1 MYIEPICLPC
11 FLKQVVQ
18 AAQFSKAKKEE
29 TFHLLNES
37 LSFLRKSSWKRTPP
51 ELSTELH
58 RFVREYLEVED
69 PYFEPKRRSS
79 ELALSL
85 YEELKSY
92 VRKSSQ
98 SLYVAARLALAG
110 NVIDLTF
117 GEDFDIFKAVEES
130 LKEELPIDD
139 FSLFQK
145 RLGQVNHIVFLA
157 DNAGE
162 TVFDRI
168 FIEEIPVKVYYLVN
182 EKPVL
187 NEATVEDAVMAGV
200 DKVAEVISDGTDAVG
215 FIPEI
220 SSFKARRLFEE
231 AELIIAKGQA
241 NYELLEGKENPTFY
255 MLKAK
260 CEVVAKSLGVPQ
272 GSLVFSAEKRII

>member
-1 MYIEPICLPC
+1 MYIEPVCLPC

-18 AAQFSKAKKEE
+18 AAQFSGVEREK
-29 TFHLLNES
+29 TFNLLKES
-37 LSFLRKSSWKRTPP
+37 LFLLKESSWKRTPP

-58 RFVREYLEVED
+58 RFVREYLGIED
-69 PYFEPKRRSS
+69 PYFEPKKRSS

-85 YEELKSY
+85 YERLKSY
-92 VRKSSQ
+92 VRKSSEP
-98 SLYVAARLALAG
+98 LYVAARLALAG

-117 GEDFDIFKAVEES
+117 GEDFDIFEAVEES
-130 LKEELPIDD
+130 LKKKLSIDD

-145 RLGQVNHIVFLA
+145 RLAQVNHIVFLA

-168 FIEEIPVKVYYLVN
+168 FIEEIPVKVYYIVN

-187 NEATVEDAVMAGV
+187 NEATVEDAVIADI

-220 SSFKARRLFEE
+220 SSSQSKRLFEE

-241 NYELLEGKENPTFY
+241 NYELLEGKGSPAFY

-260 CEVVAKSLGVPQ
+260 CEVVAKSLKVPQ
-272 GSLVFSAEKRII
+272 GSLVFSAEIKE

>member
-1 MYIEPICLPC
+1 MYIEPVCLPC

-18 AAQFSKAKKEE
+18 AARFSGVERKK
-29 TFHLLNES
+29 TFSLLKES
-37 LSFLRKSSWKRTPP
+37 LSLLKESSWKRTPP
-51 ELSTELH
+51 EVSTELH
-58 RFVREYLEVED
+58 RFVREYLGIED
-69 PYFEPKRRSS
+69 PYFEPKKRSS

-85 YEELKSY
+85 YERLKSY
-92 VRKSSQ
+92 VGKSSEP
-98 SLYVAARLALAG
+98 LYVAARLALAG

-117 GEDFDIFKAVEES
+117 GEDFDIFESVEES
-130 LKEELPIDD
+130 LKEELSIDD

-145 RLGQVNHIVFLA
+145 RLAQVNYIVFLA

-168 FIEEIPVKVYYLVN
+168 FIEEIPVKVYYIVN

-187 NEATVEDAVMAGV
+187 NEATVEDAVIAGI

-220 SSFKARRLFEE
+220 SSSQSKRLFEE
-231 AELIIAKGQA
+231 TELIIAKGQA
-241 NYELLEGKENPTFY
+241 NYELLEGKRKPAFY

-260 CEVVAKSLGVPQ
+260 CEVVAKSLKVPP
-272 GSLVFSAEKRII
+272 GSLVLSAEIKE